1 MAKLT
6 PELLLNAPQCLNPI
20 GHRML
25 YLRELQVTIIE
36 NLAVIE
42 SMFDGIDLSFNLI
55 THLGEFPLIPSL
67 RVLLVADNSVETIS
81 SFLSASNLP
90 LLESINLY
98 HNNISSLAEL
108 GKLAS
113 LPKLKELYVGRNPV
127 CNIENFRVKLLTLLP
142 QLTVINGSMVTAKER
157 EQASI
162 LGKAENEVAK
172 PLPAPVKR
180 KMAPVVTEK
189 KPARAEM
196 LNMALADDFF

>member
-1 MAKLT
+1 
-6 PELLLNAPQCLNPI
+6 
-20 GHRML
+20 ML
-25 YLRELQVTIIE
+25 YLRELQVAMIE

-142 QLTVINGSMVTAKER
+142 QLTVINGCKVTAKEH

-180 KMAPVVTEK
+180 KMAPVLTEK
-189 KPARAEM
+189 KPARAAM